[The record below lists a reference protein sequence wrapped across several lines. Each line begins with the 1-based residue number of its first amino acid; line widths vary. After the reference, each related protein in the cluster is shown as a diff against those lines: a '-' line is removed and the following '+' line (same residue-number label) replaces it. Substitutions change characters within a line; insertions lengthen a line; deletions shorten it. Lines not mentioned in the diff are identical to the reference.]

1 MIPICEMKPA
11 ADAVGPRRSNTRFK
25 FFSVSGLSLLG
36 TCSLYPDEVEYS
48 FATQHIASS
57 FANLYKLTFSFR
69 HLLVRIS
76 SQRIRGT
83 NRVQHPRNANL
94 TLSKGIAKTMCPPF
108 GVKLLKEEAI
118 FQCSVRGFYCAYD
131 LVNTFRV
138 NVLSGRKSVQG
149 QGAALSASACEMP
162 PRLYIL
168 LFRDQLHP
176 RRKKTQQQVN
186 VCIAMIPFRRV

>member
-1 MIPICEMKPA
+1 MEIEMK
-11 ADAVGPRRSNTRFK
+11 RRRKKKWAMFRWAIYVTVQK
-25 FFSVSGLSLLG
+25 
-36 TCSLYPDEVEYS
+36 LY
-48 FATQHIASS
+48 H
-57 FANLYKLTFSFR
+57 
-69 HLLVRIS
+69 
-76 SQRIRGT
+76 
-83 NRVQHPRNANL
+83 NL

-176 RRKKTQQQVN
+176 RRRRRSNRWTHALQWFHSVVYDIIFYRHEETLSVQPNPTQHFSQLWLHVGAARNRNRVPKAPQ
-186 VCIAMIPFRRV
+186 IPASLPLSSSRKANIFHSR